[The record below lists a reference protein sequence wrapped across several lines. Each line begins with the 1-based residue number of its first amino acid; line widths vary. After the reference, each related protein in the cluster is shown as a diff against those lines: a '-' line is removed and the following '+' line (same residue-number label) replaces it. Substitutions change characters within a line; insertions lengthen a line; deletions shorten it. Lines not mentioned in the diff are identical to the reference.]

1 MSALVIKSWQAET
14 RPIDENNN
22 YVSIVGRES
31 GLIAWVLSK
40 VAVDPT
46 TKITVGPER
55 LEFSSASL
63 SGTESRIIPLESIS
77 SSYYG
82 YYKPWKQSV
91 GIFFLFFIMAMSF
104 ARGGGGAVGGF
115 MIFLITAGI
124 GAVIAALVYYLNR
137 TLTLG
142 FVEQSGVVS
151 GIRFKRSVIEN
162 IDINQEQSKMVCLL
176 VQRLIESKQRKT

>member
-1 MSALVIKSWQAET
+1 M
-14 RPIDENNN
+14 
-22 YVSIVGRES
+22 
-31 GLIAWVLSK
+31 
-40 VAVDPT
+40 
-46 TKITVGPER
+46 
-55 LEFSSASL
+55 
-63 SGTESRIIPLESIS
+63 
-77 SSYYG
+77 
-82 YYKPWKQSV
+82 

-142 FVEQSGVVS
+142 FVEQSGVIS

>member
-1 MSALVIKSWQAET
+1 MSALVIKSWRADT
-14 RPIDENNN
+14 KPIDENNN
-22 YVSIVGRES
+22 YVSIVGREG
-31 GLIAWVLSK
+31 GLIAWILSK

-46 TKITVGPER
+46 TTITIGSER

-91 GIFFLFFIMAMSF
+91 GLFFIFLFMAMSF
-104 ARGGGGAVGGF
+104 SRGSGAMGGL

-124 GAVIAALVYYLNR
+124 GAVIAALIYYLNR

-176 VQRLIESKQRKT
+176 VQRLIESKQRRT

>member
-1 MSALVIKSWQAET
+1 
-14 RPIDENNN
+14 
-22 YVSIVGRES
+22 
-31 GLIAWVLSK
+31 
-40 VAVDPT
+40 
-46 TKITVGPER
+46 
-55 LEFSSASL
+55 
-63 SGTESRIIPLESIS
+63 
-77 SSYYG
+77 
-82 YYKPWKQSV
+82 
-91 GIFFLFFIMAMSF
+91 
-104 ARGGGGAVGGF
+104 

-142 FVEQSGVVS
+142 FVEQSGVIS